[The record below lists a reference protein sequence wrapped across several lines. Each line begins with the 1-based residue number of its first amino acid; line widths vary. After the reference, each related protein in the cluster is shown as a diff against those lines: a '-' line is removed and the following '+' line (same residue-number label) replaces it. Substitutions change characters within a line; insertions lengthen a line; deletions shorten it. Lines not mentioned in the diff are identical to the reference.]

1 MGRNKNHE
9 YEKINNKI
17 KEVLQYDLRRYIK
30 NKNNFYDNIR
40 NIIQYLNMRQDED
53 EEKLFNKLY
62 YHGER
67 NFMRLI
73 RYIQFTNNDYIIK
86 NEKDLL
92 LIKSICYYHD
102 IGKCIISSDE
112 YYSKDKDDKY
122 LYHPKFSAMICRVLF
137 EIQGFSEKEINF
149 MINIIE
155 KHQLKKKKFPKDMSE
170 LEIIF
175 NNIDSMDE
183 KCGASGALIALQ
195 YGKHKSLNTFD
206 YDSSEFK
213 LKSLLRKSNKFADK
227 LATNELKLFYYSELE
242 LMVNLYYK
250 QIERITK
257 LYDKGII
264 FINTEDD
271 IWF

>member
-1 MGRNKNHE
+1 MQNQIKDKL
-9 YEKINNKI
+9 YKIRHFITIDTDI
-17 KEVLQYDLRRYIK
+17 K
-30 NKNNFYDNIR
+30 DNIR
-40 NIIQYLNMRQDED
+40 NIIIELNMRDESQ
-53 EEKLFNKLY
+53 EKLFNKIY

-67 NFMRLI
+67 NFVRFK
-73 RYIQFTNNDYIIK
+73 RYCDFTNKQLDIHEEQLYLNA
-86 NEKDLL
+86 
-92 LIKSICYYHD
+92 CYFHD
-102 IGKCIISSDE
+102 VGKCLISDKE
-112 YYSKDKDDKY
+112 YYSDDIDSNR
-122 LYHPKFSAMICRVLF
+122 YHNHQYFSAMICRVLF

-155 KHQLKKKKFPKDMSE
+155 RHQLKKKKFPKDMGE

-175 NNIDSMDE
+175 NNLDSMDE
-183 KCGASGALIALQ
+183 KCGPGGALIALQ

-227 LATNELKLFYYSELE
+227 LATNDLKLFYYNELE